1 MTKALVVVE
10 SPAKAKTINKY
21 LGRDFTVKA
30 SMGHIRDLPRR
41 KLGVDI
47 KENFEPT
54 YETIPGKEKVIRELK
69 AAAEKAETIYIA
81 TDPDREG
88 EAIGYHVAEA
98 LGGNHPRAKKTTAP
112 KNFLRVMFNEITK
125 KAIQEAFR
133 HAGKIDQNLVEA
145 QQARRVLDR
154 LVGYMVSPLLWDKV
168 RRGISAGRVQ
178 TVAVRLI
185 VEREREIK
193 AFVAQEYWTV
203 DANLSAHLPPN
214 FDSRLFKFGDEKL
227 EIKNQQQAD
236 SAVAALKQSEFIVDG
251 VTTKE
256 KKRYPVPSFITSK
269 LQQEASRKLRFTVKR
284 TMSLAQRLYE
294 GIDLG
299 DEGTVGLIT
308 YMRTDSTR
316 VGNEALEECRQ
327 HIASAYGEKYL
338 PEKPI
343 HYRSKK
349 GAQDAHEAIRPTSAF
364 RTPEVV
370 QPFLEPDLFKLYKL
384 IWQRFVA
391 SQMMPALFDQTTIDI
406 LAGKY
411 LLRATGSVLKFD
423 GFLTVYVE
431 SKDEDEKDEES
442 EELEH
447 KLPLVSRGEQ
457 LKLNEIKPEQ
467 HFTEPPPRFNEATL
481 VKTLEEKGIG
491 RPSTYATIINT
502 VQEREYVKKLQGRFY
517 PTELGVITNDL
528 LVEHFED
535 IFDIQYTARME
546 EALDEIE
553 EGKLAWTEALGE
565 FYEKFEKDLSQAK
578 KNMRDV
584 KREEKPTDEV
594 CEKCGKP
601 MVIKWGR
608 HGSFL
613 ACSGYPDCKNT
624 RELTKEI
631 ADTNGTVTSPTEEG
645 LPDVSEEVCEN
656 CGKPMVLK
664 RGRFGAFLACS
675 GYPECRTTKKIVTHK
690 GMRKV
695 VADVLLDEKCPE
707 CGNPLVIKHGR
718 FGEFTACSNYP
729 KCKYVKHK
737 TVGIVCPECGQGD
750 VAERKSRFGKAF
762 YGCTRYPECK
772 FTLWD
777 RPVLEPCPECGAKY
791 LLEHHTKKGGTTRK
805 CSNATCHWKVR
816 IPPQEEAIEALA
828 Q

>member
-1 MTKALVVVE
+1 MTKSLVVVE

-21 LGRDFTVKA
+21 LGKDFAVKA

-41 KLGVDI
+41 KLGVEI

-98 LGGNHPRAKKTTAP
+98 LVGNHGRTKKTTSE
-112 KNFLRVMFNEITK
+112 KIILRVMFNEITQ
-125 KAIQEAFR
+125 KAILEAFR

-154 LVGYMVSPLLWDKV
+154 LVGYMISPLLWDKV

-193 AFVAQEYWTV
+193 AFVTQEYWTI
-203 DANLSAHLPPN
+203 DASLSAHVPPN
-214 FDSRLFKFGDEKL
+214 FDARLIKFAGEKL
-227 EIKNQQQAD
+227 EISNQQQAD
-236 SAVAALKQSEFIVDG
+236 SVVAALKQSEFIVDA
-251 VTTKE
+251 VATKE

-269 LQQEASRKLRFTVKR
+269 LQQEASRKLRFTVKK

-299 DEGTVGLIT
+299 EEGTVGLIT

-316 VGNEALEECRQ
+316 VGSEALEECRRQ
-327 HIASAYGEKYL
+327 IASAYGEKYL
-338 PEKPI
+338 PEKAI

-349 GAQDAHEAIRPTSAF
+349 GAQDAHEAIRPTSAL
-364 RTPEVV
+364 RTPDTV

-406 LAGKY
+406 LAGKH
-411 LLRATGSVLKFD
+411 LLRATGSVLRFD
-423 GFLTVYVE
+423 GFLAVYDE

-447 KLPLVSRGEQ
+447 KLPPVSKGEQ

-481 VKTLEEKGIG
+481 VKALEEKGIG

-502 VQEREYVKKLQGRFY
+502 VQEREYVKKHQGRFY

-553 EGKLAWTEALGE
+553 EGKLAWTEAMKE

-624 RELTKEI
+624 RELTKEM
-631 ADTNGTVTSPTEEG
+631 ADTNGTVTAPTEEG
-645 LPDVSEEVCEN
+645 MPDVSEEVCEN

-675 GYPECRTTKKIVTHK
+675 GYPDCRTTKKIVTHK
-690 GMRKV
+690 GTRKV
-695 VADVLLDEKCPE
+695 VADVLLEEKCPE
-707 CGNPLVIKHGR
+707 CTSPLVIRHGR
-718 FGEFTACSNYP
+718 YGEFTACSNYP
-729 KCKYVKHK
+729 KCKYVKHR
-737 TVGIVCPECGQGD
+737 TIGLVCPECGQGD
-750 VAERKSRFGKAF
+750 VAERKSRFGKVF

-777 RPVLEPCPECGAKY
+777 KPILEPCPQCGAQY

-805 CSNATCHWKVR
+805 CSSATCHWKVR
-816 IPPQEEAIEALA
+816 IPPQEEAVEALA